1 MCLKLFC
8 NIQNR
13 RKFVLRE
20 QCSFDHGSNHMFTIY
35 TQKKMH
41 FTNKSQNIFLFVFF

>member
-1 MCLKLFC
+1 MHVWMAEMCLKLFC
-8 NIQNR
+8 KIQNR

-35 TQKKMH
+35 TQKNAFH
-41 FTNKSQNIFLFVFF
+41 